1 VILIRENLVQE
12 RALWYESVGIPK
24 AEAEYH
30 CELLRS
36 CYFSC
41 FELSEQSQ
49 IKSIAFCCISTGV
62 FGFQNEIAAKIAVE
76 TVLEYK
82 QRNNSRIKVIFNVFQ
97 EEDEKIYEKLLL

>member
-1 VILIRENLVQE
+1 MILIRENLVQE

-24 AEAEYH
+24 AEAAHH
-30 CELLRS
+30 CKLLRS
-36 CYFSC
+36 CYLSC
-41 FELSEQSQ
+41 LELSERLQ

-62 FGFQNEIAAKIAVE
+62 FGFPNEAAAKIAVK

-82 QRNNSRIKVIFNVFQ
+82 KRNNSRIKVIFNVFQ